1 MKEQKK
7 QKRKPADVEY
17 GEVITKQ
24 HVYIEWISFFA
35 EWILFVIGLIVCV
48 LFSKQASV
56 FSMYVGVVFGLML
69 LFALLPFV
77 FDYPFY
83 LALWR
88 AFRQGKQVVFL
99 KEEKGSLFSSSL
111 IGSKEVM
118 IEE

>member
-1 MKEQKK
+1 MKKEDKK
-7 QKRKPADVEY
+7 PREVKYGKVLAKR
-17 GEVITKQ
+17 
-24 HVYIEWISFFA
+24 HVYIEWIAFFA
-35 EWILFVIGLIVCV
+35 EWVLFVVGLVVCV
-48 LFSKQASV
+48 LFSKQAGI
-56 FSMYVGVVFGLML
+56 FSMYVSVVFGLMM

-77 FDYPFY
+77 FDYSFY

-88 AFRQGKQVVFL
+88 AFRHGKQIIFL